1 MPHGNPEQ
9 HAMSDYLRYGFS
21 PPKSNLGRFI
31 SASITK
37 SGVHEGKKFPGS
49 YSVYGKPDDV
59 GISPD
64 LLRTSFKGHKQSKF
78 LLPGSG
84 YIWGD
89 WKDEQTGEDKTGWMP
104 QELKTEQWETKWG
117 EGKQYGKTILGSGK
131 KATSASAR
139 RRTVMGGGGQA
150 TPYLQL

>member
-37 SGVHEGKKFPGS
+37 SGVHEGKKFPG
-49 YSVYGKPDDV
+49 
-59 GISPD
+59 
-64 LLRTSFKGHKQSKF
+64 RTSFKGHKQSKF

>member
-1 MPHGNPEQ
+1 MPAALNEWVMNSMVRAGVQ
-9 HAMSDYLRYGFS
+9 
-21 PPKSNLGRFI
+21 
-31 SASITK
+31 
-37 SGVHEGKKFPGS
+37 SGKRIPGS
-49 YSVYGKPDDV
+49 YSVYGKPDEV
-59 GISPD
+59 GIPKSM
-64 LLRTSFKGHKQSKF
+64 LETTFKGHKQSKW

-89 WKDEQTGEDKTGWMP
+89 WKDEQTGENKTGWMP

-131 KATSASAR
+131 NGTSASAR